1 MYFWNYGLQKTCLKS
16 PLSDV
21 PRTSNMVNGRRI
33 GWNLHD
39 SAFIVF
45 IDQSAENWVLK
56 SLS

>member
-33 GWNLHD
+33 AWNMHD